1 MKDERNIMADTN
13 AITPAPLSDT
23 LPSSGAALPG
33 GQVAWVR
40 HARQE
45 GATLWQAQG
54 APSVKV
60 EQWKYTNL
68 RDMLKVPFRAARP
81 ADEIGL
87 DAIPAGVALTLDA
100 HVLVFVNGRF
110 SPELS
115 DLDALPKGV
124 AVATLATMLE
134 TEPHAVEPFIGRIA
148 DAADLPFAALNQAGL
163 EDGFVVRVK
172 TGATLE
178 KPLHIV
184 QVSTTEGTPTAHQ
197 PRNVIVLEAGAV
209 ATIAESWIG
218 TDSDTP
224 TLRNAVTEVHV
235 GPDAVLTHQIL
246 QNLPDAA
253 YNLAATAVKVE
264 AKGVYDSFVLQ
275 VGGKLSRHDL
285 RVELAGRHA
294 ECRLNGAYGATG
306 TQHMDTTSFIDH
318 AVPECTSNEVYK
330 GVLGGKAKGVF
341 QGKILVR
348 KDAQKTDGNQLHKAL
363 LLERGAEVD
372 TKPELEIYADDV
384 TCSHGATTGE
394 LDAVALFYLRSRGI
408 DPETARMLL
417 IEGFLDDVV
426 ERIPGEANREAF
438 KEVIH
443 RWQRRRIAEI
453 DPALG

>member
-1 MKDERNIMADTN
+1 MAETN
-13 AITPAPLSDT
+13 AITPAALSDT
-23 LPSSGAALPG
+23 LPGAGTALPG
-33 GQVAWVR
+33 GQIAWVR
-40 HARQE
+40 HAREE
-45 GATLWQAQG
+45 GAKLWQAHG
-54 APSVKV
+54 APTVKV

-68 RDMLKVPFRAARP
+68 RDMLKVPFRPARP
-81 ADEIGL
+81 THEIGL
-87 DAIPAGVALTLDA
+87 DTIPAGDALTLDA
-100 HVLVFVNGRF
+100 HVLVFVNGQF
-110 SPELS
+110 SAEMS

-124 AVATLATMLE
+124 AVSTLATLLE
-134 TEPHAVEPFIGRIA
+134 TEPHAVEPFIGRLA
-148 DAADLPFAALNQAGL
+148 DAGDLPFAALNQGAL

-172 TGATLE
+172 TGTTLE

-184 QVSTTEGTPTAHQ
+184 QVSAAEDEPTAHQ
-197 PRNVIVLEAGAV
+197 PRNVVVLENGAV
-209 ATIAESWIG
+209 ATVVESWIG
-218 TDSDTP
+218 TTSETP
-224 TLRNAVTEVHV
+224 TLRNAVTEIHV
-235 GPDAVLTHQIL
+235 APDAVLTHQIL
-246 QNLPDAA
+246 QNLPETA
-253 YNLAATAVKVE
+253 YNVAATAVKVE

-294 ECRLNGAYGATG
+294 ECRLNGAYGASG

-318 AVPECTSNEVYK
+318 AAPECTSNEIYK
-330 GVLGGKAKGVF
+330 GVLAGKSRGVF

-348 KDAQKTDGNQLHKAL
+348 REAQQTDGNQLHKAL

-394 LDAVALFYLRSRGI
+394 LDPVALFYLRSRGI